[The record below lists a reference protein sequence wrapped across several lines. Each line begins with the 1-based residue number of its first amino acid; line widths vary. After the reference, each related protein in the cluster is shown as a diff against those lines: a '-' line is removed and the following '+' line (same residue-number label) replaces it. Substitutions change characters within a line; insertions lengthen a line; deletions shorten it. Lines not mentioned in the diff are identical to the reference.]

1 MAKKHRNNAAV
12 EHGRGVI
19 NDNAIKAL
27 VTSPMFS
34 MRVVKAKKGKGAYQ
48 RYKKGQDYNDSAFFM
63 LITSPHQRQPQRQ
76 QKSRLRN
83 RYRTIPPRMLR
94 LI

>member
-48 RYKKGQDYNDSAFFM
+48 RYKKGQDYNDSAFFYAHR
-63 LITSPHQRQPQRQ
+63 IT
-76 QKSRLRN
+76 
-83 RYRTIPPRMLR
+83 PPTPTTTPTKITLA
-94 LI
+94 

>member
-48 RYKKGQDYNDSAFFM
+48 RYKKGQDYNDSALF
-63 LITSPHQRQPQRQ
+63 LCS
-76 QKSRLRN
+76 SRHPTNANKNHACVTVTAQFR
-83 RYRTIPPRMLR
+83 PACFA
-94 LI
+94 